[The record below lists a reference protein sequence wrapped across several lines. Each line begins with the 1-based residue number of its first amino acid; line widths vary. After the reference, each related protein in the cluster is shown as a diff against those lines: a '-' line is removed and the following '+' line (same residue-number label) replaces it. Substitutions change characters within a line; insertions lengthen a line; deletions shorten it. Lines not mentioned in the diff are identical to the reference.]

1 MLKQYRDKDCMQG
14 IGMPAGSEFRK
25 YPMDQE
31 EMKALIK
38 EKRSRLVSQ
47 QMLIKEHRIP
57 VFVLVDGW
65 GAAGKG
71 TLIGNLIKDLDP
83 RFFSVITMKEPG
95 EEELRKPF
103 LWRHM
108 ETIPEAG
115 KFVFLNSG
123 WLNETVS
130 DVICHRIKEQDLEKR
145 LKQIGIFERQLK
157 DNGYLVVKLF
167 LQISPSEQKER
178 LEKLREEKDTKW
190 RVAEKTCCR

>member
-25 YPMDQE
+25 HPMDQE

-103 LWRHM
+103 LWRYM

-115 KFVFLNSG
+115 KFVFLNSDG
-123 WLNETVS
+123 S
-130 DVICHRIKEQDLEKR
+130 MKPFRM
-145 LKQIGIFERQLK
+145 
-157 DNGYLVVKLF
+157 
-167 LQISPSEQKER
+167 
-178 LEKLREEKDTKW
+178 
-190 RVAEKTCCR
+190 